1 MSLENEN
8 DPVSGT
14 INPETEDNPKPR
26 NKGGRPKGSKN
37 KGGRPKESGIA
48 LKQQRRYEV
57 SLNECIREGMHPEII
72 REYYKTILR
81 GQNPILETRNGVD
94 YVIIDPNPL
103 LPAPTLEQRNAAM
116 RALADRGYGLPAQSV
131 TIDAEFRNKV
141 ELQLTGI
148 STEQLAALDM
158 KKLAAVREF
167 FKLPA
172 PSNQDDIQDAEIV
185 SFSET
190 TNDNNPTTE

>member
-8 DPVSGT
+8 DPVSGNET
-14 INPETEDNPKPR
+14 PENTPKPK
-26 NKGGRPKGSKN
+26 NKGGRPKGSKDKTSRN

-81 GQNPILETRNGVD
+81 GQNPILETRDGVD

-148 STEQLAALDM
+148 STEELGAMAMDKLAAL
-158 KKLAAVREF
+158 REM

-172 PSNQDDIQDAEIV
+172 PKDEIEAEDAEIIE
-185 SFSET
+185 FS
-190 TNDNNPTTE
+190 PTTSE